1 MAGSVWDEV
10 LVAQGRD
17 QATVRRFF
25 SDLGDKR
32 ARLLTHVS
40 AVIRGHRRAACHGR

>member
-1 MAGSVWDEV
+1 VW
-10 LVAQGRD
+10 VAQGRD

-25 SDLGDKR
+25 GDLGEER

-40 AVIRGHRRAACHGR
+40 AGGADWIHP